1 MDIASRFAG
10 YQIRLRRYF
19 RLEMCKNDKTMVL
32 SSFSSVLLQ
41 NVRNRRERK
50 ERERE
55 EKKKKKKKGALSH
68 TLRIDRNYE
77 NVIRFLTLLPS

>member
-55 EKKKKKKKGALSH
+55 RERERKKRKRKKGSTFPH
-68 TLRIDRNYE
+68 FED
-77 NVIRFLTLLPS
+77 

>member
-1 MDIASRFAG
+1 
-10 YQIRLRRYF
+10 
-19 RLEMCKNDKTMVL
+19 MCKNDKTMVL

-55 EKKKKKKKGALSH
+55 REEKKKSREEKKVDVGRSGTISVAKPISIL
-68 TLRIDRNYE
+68 
-77 NVIRFLTLLPS
+77 